1 MRSSDRRI
9 VQSMATRTLG
19 RGWTRTT
26 NPKGNHQAADGSRRS
41 SLLARLD
48 RSPNMPPT
56 WSSATADRPQAR
68 SSCFQHRGA
77 HRLSHHSSATGG
89 GPGWRFG
96 LVAAVAALSALT
108 ACGGGTSSATKTTTT
123 PSSAAGVTTQRTVT
137 TGAAATIT
145 TADGFRYQLT
155 ARKPTLV
162 TQYGSGGGTPIVAPL
177 GMDFIS
183 VPIAISNLQTDR
195 AASIETPLAD
205 LNFYVPRAVA
215 GSFGKDPS
223 LAHLGLSVTDCTSPL
238 AAAGA
243 APPANCVLQRGDYGG
258 AKFAYDEN
266 GNSIDV
272 GYGLAPPIGPGS
284 TANVT
289 IYSFQVS
296 SGSPLASV
304 LLYYGRRG
312 TAMTP
317 VPLP

>member
-1 MRSSDRRI
+1 MT
-9 VQSMATRTLG
+9 TRTLG

-26 NPKGNHQAADGSRRS
+26 NPKGNHQPAVRSRRS

-48 RSPNMPPT
+48 RSPNMSPT
-56 WSSATADRPQAR
+56 WSSATADRPQTR

-77 HRLSHHSSATGG
+77 HRLSHHSPATGG
-89 GPGWRFG
+89 RPGWRYG
-96 LVAAVAALSALT
+96 LVAAVAVLSALT
-108 ACGGGTSSATKTTTT
+108 ACGGGTSSATETTTT

-145 TADGFRYQLT
+145 TADGFRYQLMPG
-155 ARKPTLV
+155 KPTLV
-162 TQYGSGGGTPIVAPL
+162 AQYGSGGGTPFVAPP

-195 AASIETPLAD
+195 AASVETPVAD
-205 LNFYVPRAVA
+205 LNFSVPRAVA
-215 GSFGKDPS
+215 ASFGKDPS
-223 LAHLGLSVTDCTSPL
+223 SGLPVTDCSTSPF

-243 APPANCVLQRGDYGG
+243 APSANCVLQRGDYGG
-258 AKFAYDEN
+258 AKFAYDEH
-266 GNSIDV
+266 GDSIEV
-272 GYGLAPPIGPGS
+272 GFGSAPPIGPGR

-304 LLYYGRRG
+304 LLYYGRPG

>member
-1 MRSSDRRI
+1 MRSTDRRI
-9 VQSMATRTLG
+9 AGSMTTRTLG

-56 WSSATADRPQAR
+56 WSSATADRPQTR

-123 PSSAAGVTTQRTVT
+123 PSSTAGVTTQRTVS

-145 TADGFRYQLT
+145 TTDGFRYQLT
-155 ARKPTLV
+155 AGKPTLV
-162 TQYGSGGGTPIVAPL
+162 TQYGSGGGTPIVAPP

-215 GSFGKDPS
+215 ASFGKDSFGP
-223 LAHLGLSVTDCTSPL
+223 VTDCSTSPL
-238 AAAGA
+238 APAGA
-243 APPANCVLQRGDYGG
+243 APPANCVLQRGDSGG

-272 GYGLAPPIGPGS
+272 GYGSAPPMGPGS

-304 LLYYGRRG
+304 LLYYGSRD